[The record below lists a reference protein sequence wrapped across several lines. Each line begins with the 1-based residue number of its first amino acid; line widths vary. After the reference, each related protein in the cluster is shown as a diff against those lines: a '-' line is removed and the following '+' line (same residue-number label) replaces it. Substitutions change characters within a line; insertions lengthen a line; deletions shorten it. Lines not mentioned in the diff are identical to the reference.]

1 MESRV
6 SKKHQNTQSF
16 PNHGVSSRARGWVMR
31 SCAGTSESRIPCAKD
46 VGATVL
52 GWEAP
57 SFAAA
62 SADCCVLP
70 SIGNYPTLV
79 LLLTN
84 PRYCGAGRLPHQPAA
99 RGLPRGLL
107 LASSCAKP
115 LGSIGGSFGGFGEP
129 PLAVGVPW
137 I

>member
-1 MESRV
+1 
-6 SKKHQNTQSF
+6 
-16 PNHGVSSRARGWVMR
+16 MR